1 MGGGIMHLIIR
12 GHHLTLTTAIEEK
25 IKTQFE
31 KITKHIDQ
39 ISSIQVILGKDH
51 RLTALSH
58 KGQDNHTAEVIL
70 RLPGKELFAQATAD
84 DMYLAIN
91 LVTEK
96 MRRQLERHKN
106 LKKAA

>member
-1 MGGGIMHLIIR
+1 MHLTIR
-12 GHHLTLTTAIEEK
+12 GHHLTLTAAIEEK
-25 IKTQFE
+25 IKTQFD
-31 KITKHIDQ
+31 KLTKHLDQ
-39 ISSIQVILGKDH
+39 VGSVQVILAKDH
-51 RLTALSH
+51 RLTALTH

-84 DMYLAIN
+84 DMYQAIN